1 MRISRFLWKKPSWA
15 YIHVHVSCVMRSSN
29 EESFY
34 LYEFS
39 DLQVIWWI
47 VPDINFKDIV
57 EGTIYEPIII
67 FMPLVGWRHQN
78 KKHFICV
85 NVECFCLFIKLML
98 TWISKFLWNQPSTNN
113 YFDHYHDQFV
123 DDFHRLHTWIWR
135 LSWKQPLLS
144 LRSCWYLLHDVV
156 IKTRKFLF
164 IWMLNTSIYM
174 INGAWV
180 SRLLWK

>member
-1 MRISRFLWKKPSWA
+1 MLMPLAWWHHQNKKIFVCVNAEYFCLSDKMMLKWEFQD
-15 YIHVHVSCVMRSSN
+15 SCGRN
-29 EESFY
+29 H
-34 LYEFS
+34 L
-39 DLQVIWWI
+39 
-47 VPDINFKDIV
+47 
-57 EGTIYEPIII
+57 EPIII

-113 YFDHYHDQFV
+113 YFDDYHDQFV
-123 DDFHRLHTWIWR
+123 DDFHRHQTWIWR

-144 LRSCWYLLHDVV
+144 LRSCWYLLYDVV

-164 IWMLNTSIYM
+164 IWMLNTSIYI